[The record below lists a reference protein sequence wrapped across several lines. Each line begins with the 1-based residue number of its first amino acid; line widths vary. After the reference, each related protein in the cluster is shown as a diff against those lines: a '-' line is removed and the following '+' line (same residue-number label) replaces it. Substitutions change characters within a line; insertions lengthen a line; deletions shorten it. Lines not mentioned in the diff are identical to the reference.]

1 MGYVETDPTEAG
13 ATTTV
18 RALLRGLYHR
28 PLRVIAVNAEEG
40 WSRDVSEAIA
50 TKVRDVAEHDNI
62 ELTNGTLDHRDAH
75 RTRQTA
81 HPAAMVTYV
90 TRWASKRRTLRHH

>member
-13 ATTTV
+13 ATTTE
-18 RALLRGLYHR
+18 RALLRGLYDR

-40 WSRDVSEAIA
+40 CSRDVSEAIPA
-50 TKVRDVAEHDNI
+50 KVRDVAEHDNI
-62 ELTNGTLDHRDAH
+62 EPTNGTLDHRDAH
-75 RTRQTA
+75 RQTA
-81 HPAAMVTYV
+81 HPTAMVTYV